1 MSSYEKLKE
10 LSTKIKKDEKLN
22 IRISSETKK
31 RLLNII
37 SYYENN
43 ITMTSLL
50 DFIIDDFLSIMEKEI
65 ENKNKIEDKK

>member
-10 LSTKIKKDEKLN
+10 FSMEIKKYENLN
-22 IRISSETKK
+22 ISISSETKK

-65 ENKNKIEDKK
+65 ENRNKIEDKK